1 MAKNFS
7 ERYGF
12 VDKKLLVDE
21 IPASVRASFVKEV
34 LIDFYLDYG
43 DPDLDSYR
51 EEGGIAFEHYGCFD
65 SAPLAFLAKTESTFY
80 DLIKS
85 IGISVGKEHH
95 LYKGPYIG
103 IEDLHWLPFWSIEND
118 DFSLDFPHD
127 SSSVFDKV
135 KKIYMEQGEYLLEF
149 FRGLT
154 WYQFF
159 DAIEIIIQ
167 TLKISFV
174 DEFRSSYK
182 HARDFE
188 GFDDKETKK
197 FYEEMPTIWFD
208 NLLDHI
214 NYWLDKNYIDWQVN
228 SLGKF
233 VRKSS
238 VHLESLLSSVETGLQ
253 EEFPAA
259 YAHFLKA
266 KKYCFNRPL
275 DPENAVKEIVTALE
289 SLGKTFFPDAKTLTG
304 VRKEWEKKGNVPD
317 AIMNLMREFYSYTND
332 ESGIRHGHTRDL
344 DLKIEDSELC
354 FYLGSALIN
363 YMLRKS
369 PNLREQFE
377 KESHSD
383 S

>member
-12 VDKKLLVDE
+12 ADKKLLVDE
-21 IPASVRASFVKEV
+21 IPVSVRASFVKEV
-34 LIDFYLDYG
+34 LIDFYLDDG
-43 DPDLDSYR
+43 DPDLDIYR
-51 EEGGIAFEHYGCFD
+51 EEGGIAFAHYGCFD
-65 SAPLAFLAKTESTFY
+65 SAPLAFLAKTESAFY

-85 IGISVGKEHH
+85 IGICVGKEHH
-95 LYKGPYIG
+95 HYKGSYIG
-103 IEDLHWLPFWSIEND
+103 IEDLHWLPFWVADNGGS
-118 DFSLDFPHD
+118 SLDFPYD
-127 SSSVFDKV
+127 SSSVFDQV
-135 KKIYMEQGEYLLEF
+135 KKIYMEQGEYLLVF

-167 TLKISFV
+167 TLKTSFV
-174 DEFRSSYK
+174 DEFRTSYK

-188 GFDDKETKK
+188 GFNDEETRK
-197 FYEEMPTIWFD
+197 FYQEMPIIWFD

-214 NYWLDKNYIDWQVN
+214 NYWLDKNYIDWQVD
-228 SLGKF
+228 SSGRF
-233 VRKSS
+233 FRKASI
-238 VHLESLLSSVETGLQ
+238 HQELSLLSAETGLRD
-253 EEFPAA
+253 EFSAA
-259 YAHFLKA
+259 YTHFIKA

-304 VRKEWEKKGNVPD
+304 VRKEMEKKGNVPD
-317 AIMNLMREFYSYTND
+317 AIMNLMREFYSYTNE
-332 ESGIRHGHTRDL
+332 ESGIRHGQTKDL
-344 DLKIEDSELC
+344 DLKIEDAELC

-363 YMLRKS
+363 YMLRKY
-369 PNLREQFE
+369 PHLREEFE
-377 KESHSD
+377 KESHFD